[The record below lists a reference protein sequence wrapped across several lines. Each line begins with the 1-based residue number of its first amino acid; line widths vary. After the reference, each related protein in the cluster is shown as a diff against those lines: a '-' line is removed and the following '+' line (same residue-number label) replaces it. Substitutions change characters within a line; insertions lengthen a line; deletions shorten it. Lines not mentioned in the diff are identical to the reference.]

1 MKLAILALA
10 VVGASAQTAT
20 FAPMQ
25 TMQYFPQTTATA
37 YNFATAAPFQ
47 YTWPTATAAAGT
59 TAAPLNWANQQQFYN
74 PYQQW
79 NPYQQVAPVAAAG
92 PKTSRDFSDAVRECV
107 KGQDAWCAGNNW
119 DATCTEFAE
128 GRKCQASKGVTV
140 AEKEWVD
147 RCVRTEGKKYQD
159 PVGDGGDTWCS
170 RRLNQW
176 DAACTQSEEGCTQ
189 ALREIKDK
197 GDEATT
203 EEKKELSN
211 ALHTCISRRDAWCN
225 NWADDDAD
233 KNWDSV
239 CEEIEGNCNSPP
251 VEATA
256 APTAAPFM
264 QPQYFPQQ
272 YQMQY
277 ATPQGVQYPQYVTPA
292 ARR

>member
-20 FAPMQ
+20 FAPQ
-25 TMQYFPQTTATA
+25 PTMQYFPQTAATG

-47 YTWPTATAAAGT
+47 YTWPQQTL
-59 TAAPLNWANQQQFYN
+59 APNQQQFYN

-79 NPYQQVAPVAAAG
+79 NPFQVAATAAPTAAAG
-92 PKTSRDFSDAVRECV
+92 APKTSRDFSEAVRECV
-107 KGQDAWCAGNNW
+107 KGQDAWCTGNNW
-119 DATCTEFAE
+119 DATCTGFAE
-128 GRKCQASKGVTV
+128 GRKCLSSKGVTV

-147 RCVRTEGKKYQD
+147 RCIRTKGKKYQD

-176 DAACTQSEEGCTQ
+176 DAACTKSEEGCTKEV
-189 ALREIKDK
+189 REIKDK
-197 GDEATT
+197 GDAATT
-203 EEKKELSN
+203 AEKKELTD

-225 NWADDDAD
+225 NWSLVEAE

-239 CEEIEGNCNSPP
+239 CKGIEGVCNAPP
-251 VEATA
+251 VAATA
-256 APTAAPFM
+256 APTQAPFV
-264 QPQYFPQQ
+264 PQYFPQQ

-277 ATPQGVQYPQYVTPA
+277 ATPQGMQYPQYVMPTTTTAPA
-292 ARR
+292 AGR